1 MCELLRQWRVH
12 AELTQRALAAKLRKP
27 YSYVWKVEAGERRID
42 PIEFV
47 GWCRACGM
55 SPTEAIGELGK

>member
-1 MCELLRQWRVH
+1 MCRLLRQWRIS
-12 AELTQRALAAKLRKP
+12 AGFSQRALGQQLRKP

-47 GWCRACGM
+47 TWCDACGV
-55 SPTEAIGELGK
+55 EAAKAVKELNR